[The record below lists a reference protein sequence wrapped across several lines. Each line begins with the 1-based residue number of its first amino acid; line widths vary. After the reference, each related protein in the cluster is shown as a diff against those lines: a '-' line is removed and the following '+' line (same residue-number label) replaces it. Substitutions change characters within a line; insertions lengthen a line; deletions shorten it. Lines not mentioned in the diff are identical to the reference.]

1 MLAQTSPPRAVTAKG
16 IMPPGAAART
26 QAGNERRNRKDERR
40 MIRSNLHCNPRRQ
53 IGTDD
58 IAFYRESGY
67 LVVEDVLDAAQLQRL
82 RGAVAEMLTGA
93 SGITGNTDLYD
104 LEDSH
109 APAAPRVRR
118 LKLPHRH
125 HPAFAELVRSEPIL
139 ELLRPLLG
147 KSVRLQTSKLNL
159 KSAGYG
165 APVEWH
171 QDWAYYPCTNQ
182 DVLALGVLLDDFTED
197 NGAMMVV
204 PGSHTGPIHDHHTDG
219 RFCGAMDPE
228 ATGYDFSRA
237 VKLLAPAGSVTLH
250 HARTIHGSAP
260 NLSGASRNFLLY
272 ECMAADAWPLAGTF
286 SPFTDLEEFDS
297 RMLCG
302 EPTLQPRLESVPV
315 RMPLPKPLDP
325 SSLYQAQKGLGNRYF
340 NTIEA

>member
-1 MLAQTSPPRAVTAKG
+1 MDTMT
-16 IMPPGAAART
+16 RT
-26 QAGNERRNRKDERR
+26 RGHAHRE
-40 MIRSNLHCNPRRQ
+40 
-53 IGTDD
+53 IGPDD
-58 IAFYRESGY
+58 VAFYRENGY
-67 LVVEDVLDAAQLQRL
+67 LVVEDVLDAAQLKTL
-82 RGAVAEMLTGA
+82 RAAVAQMLEGA
-93 SGITGNTDLYD
+93 RGLTGNTDVYD

-109 APAAPRVRR
+109 TPEAPRVRR
-118 LKLPHRH
+118 LKQPHKN
-125 HPAFAELVRSEPIL
+125 HPAFGALIRSEPIL
-139 ELLRPLLG
+139 RLLRPLLG
-147 KSVRLQTSKLNL
+147 ENIRLQTSKLNL

-182 DVLALGVLLDDFTED
+182 DVLALGVLLDDFTEE

-204 PGSHTGPIHDHHTDG
+204 PGSHTGPILDHHFDG
-219 RFCGAMDPE
+219 RFCGAIDPV
-228 ATGYDFSRA
+228 ASGYDLGKA

-250 HARTIHGSAP
+250 HARTVHGSAP

-272 ECMAADAWPLAGTF
+272 ECLAADAWPLAGTF

-302 EPTLQPRLESVPV
+302 KPTLEPRMEAVPV
-315 RMPLPKPLDP
+315 RIPLPKPLDP

-340 NTIEA
+340 KPAAG